1 MDILDR
7 LLGHDTW
14 TTRQLLLRCD
24 VLSEEQLDRTFEFGN
39 RSLRETFHHIIAVME
54 SHTDFLLTRM
64 PSVHDYTDKSVEQLL
79 LRLVRGSKDFSDVAL
94 RVQRENR
101 MDELITNPRNGNRRS
116 YGGIIAHLLTHSMH
130 HRAQALYMME
140 RLGLEDVIE
149 GDALGWEAVARGWGW
164 ADGGSYGR
172 MSEG

>member
-1 MDILDR
+1 
-7 LLGHDTW
+7 
-14 TTRQLLLRCD
+14 
-24 VLSEEQLDRTFEFGN
+24 
-39 RSLRETFHHIIAVME
+39 ME